1 MKKNILWLLAVVLLM
16 SSCTQ
21 RLIDFTIIS
30 SKNVPITDKG
40 TEFQKATSRVKGV
53 DSKWSVLFVPGVPNM
68 KEAIDRAIEQ
78 YPGAVALTDGVVYQ
92 KSWTCFLVGQNKYI
106 VEGTP
111 LYPEQHDANAYGHH
125 HVHHDGHRDVGQ
137 DRFDGACIGVT
148 GGDLT
153 GLPRCE
159 ELHRQ
164 FVHMLEVAQ
173 HQRNVDPDGQEDQDP
188 LANCAEQ
195 VAREV
200 DHAEHKDQGDE

>member
-111 LYPEQHDANAYGHH
+111 LYPEQHDAN
-125 HVHHDGHRDVGQ
+125 HVQKGQ
-137 DRFDGACIGVT
+137 EVT
-148 GGDLT
+148 NKYTPAPQQPVIQNDSYILEKMVIVKS
-153 GLPRCE
+153 LPR
-159 ELHRQ
+159 H
-164 FVHMLEVAQ
+164 
-173 HQRNVDPDGQEDQDP
+173 
-188 LANCAEQ
+188 
-195 VAREV
+195 
-200 DHAEHKDQGDE
+200 

>member
-53 DSKWSVLFVPGVPNM
+53 DSKWSVLFVPGIPNM

-111 LYPEQHDANAYGHH
+111 LYPEQHDANPVQKGQENGHQAMKKLPQLIQKDSYILEKM
-125 HVHHDGHRDVGQ
+125 VIVKS
-137 DRFDGACIGVT
+137 
-148 GGDLT
+148 
-153 GLPRCE
+153 LPR
-159 ELHRQ
+159 H
-164 FVHMLEVAQ
+164 
-173 HQRNVDPDGQEDQDP
+173 
-188 LANCAEQ
+188 
-195 VAREV
+195 
-200 DHAEHKDQGDE
+200 

>member
-40 TEFQKATSRVKGV
+40 AEFQKATSRVKGV

-111 LYPEQHDANAYGHH
+111 LYPEQHDANP
-125 HVHHDGHRDVGQ
+125 VQ
-137 DRFDGACIGVT
+137 K
-148 GGDLT
+148 
-153 GLPRCE
+153 
-159 ELHRQ
+159 
-164 FVHMLEVAQ
+164 
-173 HQRNVDPDGQEDQDP
+173 GQEVTNKYTPAPQQP
-188 LANCAEQ
+188 VIQNEPQ
-195 VAREV
+195 VTNVLRVTHIVGKGETLIQIASAYKV
-200 DHAEHKDQGDE
+200 SVIDIMKWNSLSSNAVTPGMKLIVFINQ

>member
-1 MKKNILWLLAVVLLM
+1 MKKNNLWLLAVVLLM

-53 DSKWSVLFVPGVPNM
+53 DSKWSVLFVPGIPNM

-92 KSWTCFLVGQNKYI
+92 KSWTCFLLGQNKYI

-111 LYPEQHDANAYGHH
+111 LYPDTNNGNPVQNTQETINRFTPAPQQPVIQNEPQVTNVLRVTHIVGKGETLIQIAAAYKVNVVDIMKWNELSSNA
-125 HVHHDGHRDVGQ
+125 
-137 DRFDGACIGVT
+137 VT
-148 GGDLT
+148 PGMKLIIFIN
-153 GLPRCE
+153 
-159 ELHRQ
+159 Q
-164 FVHMLEVAQ
+164 
-173 HQRNVDPDGQEDQDP
+173 
-188 LANCAEQ
+188 
-195 VAREV
+195 
-200 DHAEHKDQGDE
+200 

>member
-1 MKKNILWLLAVVLLM
+1 MKKNNLWLLAVVLLM

-53 DSKWSVLFVPGVPNM
+53 DSKWSVLFVPGIPNM

-92 KSWTCFLVGQNKYI
+92 KSWTCFLLGQNKYI

-111 LYPEQHDANAYGHH
+111 LYPDTNNGNPVQNTQET
-125 HVHHDGHRDVGQ
+125 
-137 DRFDGACIGVT
+137 IK
-148 GGDLT
+148 DL
-153 GLPRCE
+153 LP
-159 ELHRQ
+159 L
-164 FVHMLEVAQ
+164 LSS
-173 HQRNVDPDGQEDQDP
+173 PSSKTS
-188 LANCAEQ
+188 
-195 VAREV
+195 
-200 DHAEHKDQGDE
+200 HK